1 MILKE
6 RAPEGLVPWI
16 REQKDI
22 DWPQYLIYKAGWATE
37 PITGQKTPCADAAC
51 TACGAKMK
59 LDRAYS
65 AKCLRGNASF
75 GVGWVTR
82 TGSGYE
88 TYGSGE
94 DGFCPE
100 CGAKVTVLH
109 SSCVNKLVSYVWPM
123 SFERA
128 GYDLICYLWRVERW
142 IEKDGSIGLYASPWE
157 AYVFGEKTAVV
168 YKRWT
173 KGFFGTYYIPDQWK
187 KLQKFEDRAY
197 DIDLVY
203 NPEGIE
209 KATRGTW
216 AENSKLEIYMGV
228 ESEYRF
234 PIAWLK
240 LYQRRH
246 KAETLM
252 TCGAAKLVAG
262 IIAEEK
268 RAHKYYQTWTRK
280 VDCLKD
286 LDWRKK
292 RPAEMLRVSKQ
303 ELPYFI
309 ERAKEDG
316 TPRLMVIEQARKKG
330 FAIRPGDEDGKM
342 SLSDQLALIE
352 NGILPAKVRRYL
364 DRQKRKYERDWDL
377 AYLKDY
383 WRMAR
388 QLDLDLNDE
397 DVRWPQNLTGAH
409 DRLATQQKDLKEKL
423 RKKDFEKRYKQLSRY
438 IWEQDGILIRPARSA
453 AELQKEGKA
462 LHHCVGGYAGKMV
475 AGETAIFFI
484 RRASAPEES
493 WYTLELD
500 ENMLEVRQNR
510 GLRNCAR
517 TQEIKDFEEAWLAWA
532 RAGCKKAKTKE
543 EKAA

>member
-1 MILKE
+1 MVLRD
-6 RAPEGLVPWI
+6 RAPAGLVPWI

-22 DWPQYLIYKAGWATE
+22 AWPQYLIYKAGWATD
-37 PITGQKTPCADAAC
+37 PITGQKTPCADAVC
-51 TACGAKMK
+51 TACGVKMK
-59 LDRAYS
+59 LDRSYS
-65 AKCLRGNASF
+65 AKCLRGNAGF

-82 TGSGYE
+82 IGSGYE
-88 TYGSGE
+88 KYGSGE
-94 DGFCPE
+94 DGLCPE
-100 CGAKVTVLH
+100 CGAKVEVLH
-109 SSCVNKLVSYVWPM
+109 SSCVNKMVRYVWPM

-142 IEKDGSIGLYASPWE
+142 IEKDGSIGLYSSPWE
-157 AYVFGEKTAVV
+157 AYVFGEKSAAV
-168 YKRWT
+168 YKRWEN
-173 KGFFGTYYIPDQWK
+173 GYFGTYYHSDTWK
-187 KLQKFEDRAY
+187 KLGKFEDRAY

-209 KATRGTW
+209 QATKGTW
-216 AENSKLEIYMGV
+216 AENSKLEVYMAV
-228 ESEYRF
+228 EDEYRF
-234 PIAWLK
+234 PIVWLK

-268 RAHKYYQTWTRK
+268 KAHKYYQTWTRK

-286 LDWRKK
+286 LDWKRK

-316 TPRLMVIEQARKKG
+316 TQRLMVIEQARKKG
-330 FAIRPGDEDGKM
+330 FVIRPGDEDGKM
-342 SLSDQLALIE
+342 SLSDQLALLE
-352 NGILPAKVRRYL
+352 NGIMPAKVRRYL
-364 DRQKRKYERDWDL
+364 DRQKRRYERDWDF
-377 AYLKDY
+377 AYVRDY

-388 QLDLDLNDE
+388 QLGMDLNDE

-409 DRLATQQKDLKEKL
+409 DRLAEQKKDMKEKL
-423 RKKDFEKRYKQLSRY
+423 RKKDFEKRYTQLSRY

-453 AELQKEGKA
+453 EELQKEGKA
-462 LHHCVGGYAGKMV
+462 LHHCVGSYAGSMV

-484 RRASAPEES
+484 RRAVSPDDS
-493 WYTLELD
+493 WFTLELD
-500 ENMLEVRQNR
+500 ENRLEVKQNR

-517 TQEIKDFEEAWLAWA
+517 TKEIEAFEAAWLAWV
-532 RAGCKKAKTKE
+532 RAGCKWKKE
-543 EKAA
+543 ESAA